1 MTVQSTTCG
10 YSTVC
15 FVVLV
20 VVVVVE
26 SENKSLI
33 SWCRVRLIWP

>member
-20 VVVVVE
+20 VVVVE